1 MVDSQPAPPD
11 PQQQPTSIRNQRLL
25 EIFERSLYAS
35 TKTLTFSKLSQCYP
49 YVAEHGAAGLRE
61 AMNQAMRFWETSST
75 REFYAILEER
85 NVARKL
91 TELDALIEEARE
103 RKTKS
108 EKGEIEGSERQVFV
122 ENLTPEDLVRA
133 HLTPIN
139 LAEAERL
146 EKRIQEAQASN
157 KKLLHEVTAQEREID
172 DLFCSIKKSL
182 DDLASASTESE
193 ALPAKRDMFA
203 SIDEINGLVRM

>member
-1 MVDSQPAPPD
+1 MVDSQPAPD
-11 PQQQPTSIRNQRLL
+11 PQQQPTSIRNERLL
-25 EIFERSLYAS
+25 EIFQRSLYAS

-61 AMNQAMRFWETSST
+61 AMNQAMRFWESSST
-75 REFYAILEER
+75 REFHAILEER
-85 NVARKL
+85 DVARKL
-91 TELDALIEEARE
+91 TEFEALIEEARE
-103 RKTKS
+103 RKVKS
-108 EKGEIEGSERQVFV
+108 EKEEIEGSEKKVFV

-146 EKRIQEAQASN
+146 ETRIQEAQASN

-182 DDLASASTESE
+182 DDLASASKESE
-193 ALPAKRDMFA
+193 TLPAKRDMFA